1 MKLSKNLWLSEVTK
15 SNTAIRRGIDN
26 NPTELHIANL
36 TYLAEKYFNQLE
48 NILVALYLYQAGI
61 EVKH

>member
-15 SNTAIRRGIDN
+15 SNTAVRRGIDN

-36 TYLAEKYFNQLE
+36 IYIAEKIFTWNGFRFRY
-48 NILVALYLYQAGI
+48 GW
-61 EVKH
+61 